1 MYKPWAIEVYG
12 EADWRMGMIPDLP
25 KPKYTFYDKQIQ
37 YNQLDTWATDCTL
50 YASMWAVSDL
60 TGKVWTI
67 EERREIHNM
76 AVNKWLSATEWRWLH
91 KAVDLVRKNSSNL
104 STLRVRIWSDDFWNV
119 MQLWYSVVTG
129 YKTSRQHREDAQD
142 NCIIEDGSIADWWLA
157 HCIRLFEPN
166 DSDYMIDNYYEVKKC
181 NVYKHNVL
189 KEHIANWLF
198 FNYWYIYFET
208 IPMPI
213 NLLPLHIKA
222 GDNPDYYNEILARE
236 KECWDAWD
244 EWFRP
249 IFSNY
254 IDWLASK
261 INVKMNIDLML
272 VRTGLWKLIDEN
284 IINQLRILWQKFND

>member
-12 EADWRMGMIPDLP
+12 EADWKLGSIPELVKAP
-25 KPKYTFYDKQIQ
+25 HTFFEQQIQ

-50 YASMWAVSDL
+50 YWSMWAVSDL
-60 TGKVWTI
+60 TWKVWTL
-67 EERREIHNM
+67 EERKEIHEL
-76 AVNKWLSATEWRWLH
+76 ALDEWLDPASGRWLH
-91 KAVDLVRKNSSNL
+91 KAVDLIRRNSSNI
-104 STLRVRIWSDDFWNV
+104 SSLRVEMNSKDLWDV
-119 MQLWYSVVTG
+119 LELWYSVITW
-129 YKTSRQHREDAQD
+129 YKWNRQYSDDVDD
-142 NCIIEDGSIADWWLA
+142 NCIVETAEIWKSTYW
-157 HCIRLFEPN
+157 HCLRVTKVKDKI
-166 DSDYMIDNYYEVKKC
+166 YVIDNYFWRKVC
-181 NVYKHNVL
+181 NVYRHAVFQ
-189 KEHIANWLF
+189 EQIDNWVF
-198 FNYWYIYFET
+198 FYNWYIYFET